1 MYKTKIFDE
10 YCVENKLAEFLNENK
25 IPREQIISISM
36 SSDSKAHARLGE
48 CSVDRILLV
57 WDDGIIYKTQKERD
71 EERKLIK
78 CSWEEQQASF
88 DKTMAELQILLDKY

>member
-10 YCVENKLAEFLNENK
+10 YCVEDKLAEFLNENK

-36 SSDSKAHARLGE
+36 SSDGKAHARLGE

-57 WDDGIIYKTQKERD
+57 WDDDIIYKTQKERD
-71 EERKLIK
+71 EERKLTK
-78 CSWEEQQASF
+78 SSWEEQQASF
-88 DKTMAELQILLDKY
+88 NKAMAELQSLLDKY